1 MLDDELIA
9 KLQELESLGDAGM
22 KEKREVLRLNG
33 GFGRV
38 LALAARGL
46 TVRIKSNGNKPVP
59 QGTMTHIP
67 DDFPDAT
74 AKEKAIGYW
83 EQKRR
88 PDLVA
93 RVEEVALEFY
103 NHHFTKNTKS
113 KSWAASFQTWYVKEV
128 SHSHPPRP
136 GDQAGA
142 TVAFEQTNEAG
153 WLQRIRLFYCDTTW
167 APTWG
172 GRPPA
177 QPYEPVPKG
186 CHCPAGVL
194 KAYVE
199 ERHQR
204 QRG

>member
-46 TVRIKSNGNKPVP
+46 GAKSRKADVKVKSRV
-59 QGTMTHIP
+59 P
-67 DDFPDAT
+67 DDFPTQED
-74 AKEKAIGYW
+74 KEKAVLYW
-83 EQKRR
+83 ERKQR

-93 RVEEVALEFY
+93 RLEEQAEKFNDHYLASGERAESWPAKWRTWYGNALEF
-103 NHHFTKNTKS
+103 
-113 KSWAASFQTWYVKEV
+113 VK
-128 SHSHPPRP
+128 PPRD
-136 GDQAGA
+136 GLGLA

-153 WLQRIRLFYCDTTW
+153 WLQRIRLFYRDTTW